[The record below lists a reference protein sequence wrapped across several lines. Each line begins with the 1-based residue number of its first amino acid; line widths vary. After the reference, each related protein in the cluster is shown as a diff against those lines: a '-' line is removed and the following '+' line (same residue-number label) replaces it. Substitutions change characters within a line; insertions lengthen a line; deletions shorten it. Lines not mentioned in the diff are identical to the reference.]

1 MINKEQLFSAA
12 KTILADIETIIHYN
26 SPGEFYLPED
36 SGGELTY
43 NLFGQDL
50 IVEFDWEELDYD
62 GQNIV
67 LGDYYNNEST
77 IKIVLRNANP
87 VDFNTLSN
95 VGEVIAHELTHWLQE
110 MNGFSFPNLIK
121 IDDDKYYLQ
130 PHEVEAQFYGF
141 EFQSAYLN
149 KSLEQVLELW
159 LEKYEQYH
167 NFRNTKKFK
176 QKLLSSFEK
185 FAQEEFH
192 F

>member
-1 MINKEQLFSAA
+1 
-12 KTILADIETIIHYN
+12 
-26 SPGEFYLPED
+26 
-36 SGGELTY
+36 
-43 NLFGQDL
+43 
-50 IVEFDWEELDYD
+50 
-62 GQNIV
+62 
-67 LGDYYNNEST
+67 
-77 IKIVLRNANP
+77 LRNANP

-167 NFRNTKKFK
+167 NFKNTKKFK